1 MFKENDFADMLDG
14 YASADGQLSVAE
26 DGRTVQPMP
35 GGVAKRAFDLVGAT
49 LFLLFGFPAFILIA
63 LSIRL
68 TSRGPVL
75 FCQPRVGLNGATFCC
90 YKFRTMEAAA
100 ADLLA
105 EQQTVPGDPRI
116 TAVGRW
122 LRRLSF
128 DELPQLLNVLK
139 GEMSL
144 VGPRPHAP
152 ATKAAGRLFV
162 DVVPGYHRR
171 HVVRPGITGLAQISG
186 CRGPTG
192 QAEQIL
198 RRVHFDLVYIETMS
212 IKLDLKILWMTVTR
226 EIFSDQ
232 AF

>member
-1 MFKENDFADMLDG
+1 MFNDMNLDG
-14 YASADGQLSVAE
+14 YTAE
-26 DGRTVQPMP
+26 RFVSTWTPVENPPTPSGT
-35 GGVAKRAFDLVGAT
+35 GAKRVFDIAGALLLLVIGAPV
-49 LFLLFGFPAFILIA
+49 LAFIALLIK
-63 LSIRL
+63 L
-68 TSRGPVL
+68 TSAGPVL
-75 FCQPRVGLNGATFCC
+75 FCQPRIGLNGAVFCC
-90 YKFRTMEAAA
+90 YKFRTMAASA

-105 EQQTVPGDPRI
+105 EKQTVPGDPRI

-122 LRRLSF
+122 LRKLSF
-128 DELPQLLNVLK
+128 DEMPQLLNVLR

-152 ATKAAGRLFV
+152 ATKADGRLFA

-171 HVVRPGITGLAQISG
+171 HVVRPGITGLAQVSG

-198 RRVHFDLVYIETMS
+198 RRVHFDLVYIERMS
-212 IKLDLKILWMTVTR
+212 FRLDLQILWTTATR

>member
-1 MFKENDFADMLDG
+1 MFNDLGTDTVASTCFSSWDADAGIAQRRSSRRKRVLD
-14 YASADGQLSVAE
+14 LLVA
-26 DGRTVQPMP
+26 
-35 GGVAKRAFDLVGAT
+35 
-49 LFLLFGFPAFILIA
+49 IA
-63 LSIRL
+63 LFVLGSPVFLAIALAIKL

-75 FCQPRVGLNGATFCC
+75 FRQPRVGLNGATFCC
-90 YKFRTMEAAA
+90 YKFRTMATEAT
-100 ADLLA
+100 DLLA
-105 EQQTVPGDPRI
+105 ERQTVPGDPRI
-116 TAVGRW
+116 TPVGRW

-128 DELPQLLNVLK
+128 DELPQVINVLK

-152 ATKAAGRLFV
+152 ATKAGGRLFA

-192 QAEQIL
+192 HEDQIL
-198 RRVHFDLVYIETMS
+198 RRVHYDLVYINSMS
-212 IKLDLKILWMTVTR
+212 MRLDLKILWKTATR
-226 EIFSDQ
+226 EIFSDN

>member
-1 MFKENDFADMLDG
+1 MFSEIEVGAGGGCESDG
-14 YASADGQLSVAE
+14 VYFSSW
-26 DGRTVQPMP
+26 DGRSAVPARR
-35 GGVAKRAFDLVGAT
+35 GVVKRVFDVVVAWM
-49 LFLLFGFPAFILIA
+49 LLLSGSPVLLAIA
-63 LSIRL
+63 VAIKL

-75 FCQPRVGLNGATFCC
+75 FCQPRVGLNGTTFGC
-90 YKFRTMEAAA
+90 YKFRTMAAA
-100 ADLLA
+100 ATDLLA
-105 EQQTVPGDPRI
+105 EQQTVPGDSRI

-128 DELPQLLNVLK
+128 DELPQLLNVIR

-152 ATKAAGRLFV
+152 ATKAAGQLFV

-171 HVVRPGITGLAQISG
+171 HVVRPGITGLAQVSG

-198 RRVHFDLVYIETMS
+198 RRVHYDLVYIESMS
-212 IKLDLKILWMTVTR
+212 FRLDLRIIWMTARR
-226 EIFSDQ
+226 EIFSDN

>member
-1 MFKENDFADMLDG
+1 MSDTFGSQDGSDGFPSMDFYFSPRNADRRMAVRANTL
-14 YASADGQLSVAE
+14 V
-26 DGRTVQPMP
+26 
-35 GGVAKRAFDLVGAT
+35 KRCFDLVGAM
-49 LFLLFGFPAFILIA
+49 LLMLAGFPVFLFIAAAIK
-63 LSIRL
+63 L

-75 FCQPRVGLNGATFCC
+75 FCQPRVGLNGTTFLC
-90 YKFRTMEAAA
+90 YKFRTMQTAST
-100 ADLLA
+100 DLFA
-105 EQQTVPGDPRI
+105 ERQTVVGDPRI
-116 TAVGRW
+116 TAIGRW

-128 DELPQLLNVLK
+128 DELPQLLNVVC

-152 ATKAAGRLFV
+152 ATKAAGRLFA

-171 HVVRPGITGLAQISG
+171 HVVRPGITGLAQVSG

-192 QAEQIL
+192 LEEQIL
-198 RRVHFDLVYIETMS
+198 RRVHYDLVYIETMS
-212 IKLDLKILWMTVTR
+212 LRLDLRILLKTAAR